1 MVEVYDNALPTALA
15 DKLENILSSNN
26 FGWFLSRDIY
36 KNNLSKDNVI
46 VDKNT
51 VNTIQLNHQVYD
63 INGGVTSDIFHLC
76 ELAIN
81 IICQNLKLNMV
92 ITKIRLNM
100 LFNHKDIL
108 KNKYNTPHIDNKLN
122 KDNYSLIY
130 YINDSDGDTVF
141 FNEHYGEVKTNKLS
155 IYKKITPKKNKAVI
169 FDGSYFHASTN
180 PINSENRIIMN
191 VHLKGDIN
199 KKKGS

>member
-1 MVEVYDNALPTALA
+1 MVEVDNALPTALA
-15 DKLENILSSNN
+15 DKLENILTSNN

-46 VDKNT
+46 LDKNT

-63 INGGVTSDIFHLC
+63 IKGGVTSNIFDLC

-81 IICQNLKLNMV
+81 IICQNLKLDMV

-100 LFNHKDIL
+100 LLNHKDIL
-108 KNKYNTPHIDNKLN
+108 KNKYNTPHIDSKN
-122 KDNYSLIY
+122 KDNFSLIY

-141 FNEHYGEVKTNKLS
+141 FNERYGEVKTNKLS

-169 FDGSYFHASTN
+169 FDGSCFHASTN
-180 PINSENRIIMN
+180 PINFENRIIMN
-191 VHLKGDIN
+191 VHLK
-199 KKKGS
+199 KKGS